1 MKKARHLV
9 HEGVL
14 AVVLAITLVVV
25 LAFIDVPLAVVT
37 AIMLIGLL
45 VLIVPAVSV
54 LYDERR
60 SNRLRH

>member
-14 AVVLAITLVVV
+14 ALVLAIASVVV

-37 AIMLIGLL
+37 AIMLIGLF
-45 VLIVPAVSV
+45 VLIVPVVSV
-54 LYDERR
+54 LYDERQ
-60 SNRLRH
+60 SHRLRH